1 MAETQVITGF
11 IMAGAREVLATDAVY
26 FEQQIIA
33 IEKAVGENP
42 GLSFDL
48 AKTLI
53 ESACKTILKDRG
65 QPCDSAW
72 DLPRLLKETLGKLQ
86 IVPEGL
92 EGVKD
97 VAVSLKKTIGGLQ
110 TTIQGICELR
120 NTQGFASHGK
130 DAYTLQLDIIQA
142 QLAAR
147 AADVIVNF
155 LFRAHRHY
163 PIDGPARRL
172 VYRELA
178 DFNEWI
184 DEENEIVRIFTLEYK
199 PSEVLFGIDQEAYR
213 DLLNDYEAK
222 DENEN
227 YPDSADQEGGA
238 AP

>member
-1 MAETQVITGF
+1 MVEAKVTTSFV
-11 IMAGAREVLATDAVY
+11 MAGAREVLATDAVY
-26 FEQQIIA
+26 FEQQVIA

-65 QPCDSAW
+65 HECDNAW
-72 DLPRLLKETLGKLQ
+72 DLPRLLKETTGKLQ
-86 IVPEGL
+86 VVPEGL
-92 EGVKD
+92 DGAAD
-97 VAVSLKKTIGGLQ
+97 VAASLKKTIGGLQ
-110 TTIQGICELR
+110 TAIQGICELR

-130 DAYTLQLDIIQA
+130 DAYTEQLDVVQA

-147 AADVIVNF
+147 AADAIVNF

-163 PIDGPARRL
+163 PADGSARRL

-184 DEENEIVRIFTLEYK
+184 DEQTQIVRIFTYKYK

-213 DLLNDYEAK
+213 ELLAYYPGEDDTEDQPDEA
-222 DENEN
+222 E
-227 YPDSADQEGGA
+227 QEGGKTE
-238 AP
+238 

>member
-1 MAETQVITGF
+1 MVESQVTTGF
-11 IMAGAREVLATDAVY
+11 VMTGAREVLATDAVY

-65 QPCDSAW
+65 QLCDSAW
-72 DLPRLLKETLGKLQ
+72 DLPRLLKETVGKLQ

-92 EGVKD
+92 EGAPD
-97 VAVSLKKTIGGLQ
+97 VAASLKKTISGLQ

-130 DAYTLQLDIIQA
+130 DAYSEQLDVIQA

-172 VYRELA
+172 V
-178 DFNEWI
+178 
-184 DEENEIVRIFTLEYK
+184 
-199 PSEVLFGIDQEAYR
+199 
-213 DLLNDYEAK
+213 
-222 DENEN
+222 
-227 YPDSADQEGGA
+227 
-238 AP
+238 

>member
-1 MAETQVITGF
+1 
-11 IMAGAREVLATDAVY
+11 VLATDAVY

-72 DLPRLLKETLGKLQ
+72 DLPRLLKETVGKLQ

-92 EGVKD
+92 DGAAD
-97 VAVSLKKTIGGLQ
+97 VAASLKKTIGGLQ
-110 TTIQGICELR
+110 TAIQGICELR

-147 AADVIVNF
+147 AADAIVNF

-184 DEENEIVRIFTLEYK
+184 DEQNEIVRIFTLEYK

-222 DENEN
+222 DENEDH
-227 YPDSADQEGGA
+227 PDSANQEGGA
-238 AP
+238 AQ